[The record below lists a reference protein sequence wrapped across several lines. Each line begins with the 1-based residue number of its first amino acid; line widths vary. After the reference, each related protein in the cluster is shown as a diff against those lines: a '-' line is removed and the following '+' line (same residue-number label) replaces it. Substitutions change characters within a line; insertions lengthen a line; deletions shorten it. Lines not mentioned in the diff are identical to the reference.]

1 VAAGAMSALA
11 DLKIA
16 DVPAFVVVID
26 RLRRLGFGDNF
37 SPVSDEIDQ
46 STSGD
51 GRDGST
57 RRDGGRVGLSGE
69 ISKLPQI

>member
-1 VAAGAMSALA
+1 MSALA

-46 STSGD
+46 SSTSGD